1 MSGFPRS
8 TAALAALAI
17 LTSSSRAQSL
27 DLVQYGLAMD
37 DVAISPSG
45 HMAVVRENNNTHF
58 TRLYDLQAGTLVAL
72 VPNSTPLGNLMGE
85 CQNGVA
91 LTDTRAVVLGTE
103 AQVLDLTTPSTP
115 LLASIACGYRPRD
128 VAITPDG
135 TIACVRGG
143 STLGGYQGG
152 QYLID
157 LAAGTLLAFGPGEP
171 VPYPYTGTFS
181 TTESFDVDS
190 VVASNRYALFTS
202 YLAGAPGKTRVTIWD
217 LHPPG
222 GGAPV
227 VAFETTPCAGCG
239 DLPGAGYDVAI
250 SPDGNH
256 AAVRSERAVA
266 LFDLSGAVPSMLW
279 QHRPW
284 HNNTYY
290 FMTAQDALE
299 MTNDR
304 VVVLSRWGG
313 GTQVDLYD
321 AAGDTA
327 HYRGPGDPHDLA
339 LTPDGT
345 RALVRNNLGVFL
357 FEITQ
362 IPADEQLHALA
373 RGKAPS
379 SATSYFGGIDTI
391 ACDNRFAVS
400 LAKSP
405 TFTDTI
411 ASFWRIDRG
420 TLELYSQRVIAGSR
434 PLDIALVPG
443 GSRVVISGNA
453 NISVLHLATGDQLYS
468 HNPVPPNTWYPW
480 CNGCAASAEHAVG
493 VSMNGDQQGWVEL
506 VDLAPLYAA
515 YCIAGT
521 NSTGEAAKIGIGG
534 RTSVAAHDLHL
545 LADRMP
551 PGALGRF
558 VMGTAQAQLPFGA
571 GFSCVGGSVTRFPLD
586 TVNLAGAAARTVPSD
601 PGIVAG
607 ATRYFQFVYRDPQA
621 GGIANATEGASVSFT
636 P

>member
-8 TAALAALAI
+8 AAALAALAF
-17 LTSSSRAQSL
+17 LVSSSRAQSL

-37 DVAISPSG
+37 DVVITPSG
-45 HMAVVRENNNTHF
+45 QMAVVRENNNTHF
-58 TRLYDLQAGTLVAL
+58 TRLYDLQAGALVAL
-72 VPNSTPLGNLMGE
+72 VPNSTSPSDLMGE

-91 LTDTRAVVLGTE
+91 ATDTRAVVLGTQ
-103 AQVLDLTTPSTP
+103 AQILDLTSPSNP
-115 LLASIACGYRPRD
+115 LLSSIACGFRPRD

-143 STLGGYQGG
+143 STFGTYQGG

-157 LAAGTLLAFGPGEP
+157 LASGTLLSFGPGEP

-190 VVASNRYALFTS
+190 VVASDRYALFSS

-217 LHPPG
+217 LHPAG

-256 AAVRSERAVA
+256 AAVRSERALA
-266 LFDLSGAVPSMLW
+266 LFDLSGTVPSMLW

-299 MTNDR
+299 MTDDR
-304 VVVLSRWGG
+304 VLLLSRWGG
-313 GTQVDLYD
+313 GMQVDLYD
-321 AAGDTA
+321 LAGDTA

-345 RALVRNNLGVFL
+345 RALVRNNLGVYL
-357 FEITQ
+357 FDLAP
-362 IPADEQLHALA
+362 IPADEVLHPLA

-391 ACDNRFAVS
+391 ACDDRFAVS

-420 TLELYSQRVIAGSR
+420 TLELYAQRVIPGSR
-434 PLDIALVPG
+434 PLDIALVPDG
-443 GSRVVISGNA
+443 TRVVISGNA
-453 NISVLHLATGDQLYS
+453 NISVLHLSTGDLLYS
-468 HNPVPPNTWYPW
+468 HNPVAPHTWYPW
-480 CNGCAASAEHAVG
+480 CNGCAASATHAVG
-493 VSMNGDQQGWVEL
+493 VSMNDAQSGWVEL
-506 VDLAPLYAA
+506 VDLAPLHAN
-515 YCIAGT
+515 YCVAGT
-521 NSTGEAAKIGIGG
+521 NSTGQAASIGVGG
-534 RTSVAAHDLHL
+534 SLGVAAHALHL
-545 LADRMP
+545 FADELP
-551 PGALGRF
+551 PGAQGRF
-558 VMGTAQAQLPFGA
+558 VMGTAQAQVPFGA
-571 GFSCVGGSVTRFPLD
+571 GFTCVGGSVTRFPLD
-586 TVNLAGAAARTVPSD
+586 SVNLAGAAARTLASD

-607 ATRYFQFVYRDPQA
+607 ATRYFQFVYRDNGA
-621 GGIANATEGASVSFT
+621 GGIANATDGASVVFT